1 MPRGSQI
8 VSDAAE
14 DLGYQ
19 YGDYNGHSGDKEI
32 IYRGQTTQ
40 KNGFRADAYSSYIS
54 DPGLDKN
61 PNLKVL
67 THSLVR
73 KVILDKNQRAIGI
86 ELERFGEVLSYY
98 VSKEVILS
106 AGAIG
111 SPKILMLSGIGPED
125 HLKKVGVKPVL
136 NLKGTTLSILNKVRK
151 ILKYL
156 SRLWQMADN

>member
-1 MPRGSQI
+1 M
-8 VSDAAE
+8 SDAAE

-40 KNGFRADAYSSYIS
+40 KNGFRADAFSSYIS

-73 KVILDKNQRAIGI
+73 KVILDKK
-86 ELERFGEVLSYY
+86 
-98 VSKEVILS
+98 KET
-106 AGAIG
+106 
-111 SPKILMLSGIGPED
+111 
-125 HLKKVGVKPVL
+125 
-136 NLKGTTLSILNKVRK
+136 NRNILNCHKSFGQSVLAV
-151 ILKYL
+151 I
-156 SRLWQMADN
+156 